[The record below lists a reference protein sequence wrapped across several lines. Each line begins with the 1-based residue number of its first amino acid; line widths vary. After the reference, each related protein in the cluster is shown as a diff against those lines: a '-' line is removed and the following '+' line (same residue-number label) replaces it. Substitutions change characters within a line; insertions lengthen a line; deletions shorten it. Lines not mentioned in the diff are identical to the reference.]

1 MQIHVALT
9 GPPRVILARSA
20 VDLGLP
26 GATCS
31 LRDLLAALA
40 EAEPRIARYLRGD
53 DGQPPSSLRP
63 LLNDHLLEPDTP
75 IPDGST
81 VTLLYAMAGGTSKEF
96 MGSGPHGPPAR
107 SSKAPLARKSNVL

>member
-1 MQIHVALT
+1 MRIHVALT
-9 GPPRVILARSA
+9 GPPCVILGKNRL
-20 VDLGLP
+20 DLAFP
-26 GATCS
+26 GSTCS

-75 IPDGST
+75 IPDGAT
-81 VTLLYAMAGGTSKEF
+81 VTLLYAMAGGSGKEF
-96 MGSGPHGPPAR
+96 IGFRSHGPPAR
-107 SSKAPLARKSNVL
+107 SRKAATARKSNAP

>member
-1 MQIHVALT
+1 MRIHVALT

-20 VDLGLP
+20 VGLDLP
-26 GATCS
+26 GATCT
-31 LRDLLAALA
+31 LADLLSALA

-63 LLNDHLLEPDTP
+63 LLNDRLLEPDTP

-81 VTLLYAMAGGTSKEF
+81 VTLLYAIAGGTSKEF
-96 MGSGPHGPPAR
+96 IGSGPHGPPAR
-107 SSKAPLARKSNVL
+107 SRKALPARKSNVL